1 MSSQQQKTLQKYVG
15 DMISVERHVHEALS
29 HQKDDADM
37 KKIPEAHAFVQKTDA
52 LLQSHIDKLEA
63 HLESLGGSASK
74 PVKEAVTAVLGK
86 AAGVIDNIRQNDKV
100 SANLRDDYTALN
112 LTAMSYTMLHTTGLA
127 LKDQKTAD
135 LAQKHLM
142 NLTPLIT
149 QLNEIMPKIVAQ
161 ELQDEGENVDPTVS
175 TLAIQN
181 TQKAWT
187 GDHVHAG
194 HQDTWAR

>member
-1 MSSQQQKTLQKYVG
+1 
-15 DMISVERHVHEALS
+15 
-29 HQKDDADM
+29 M
-37 KKIPEAHAFVQKTDA
+37 KKIPEAHAFVQKTEA
-52 LLQSHIDKLEA
+52 LLQNHMDKLEA
-63 HLESLGGSASK
+63 HLESLGGSAAK

-86 AAGVIDNIRQNDKV
+86 AAGVIDNIRQNDKI

-127 LKDQKTAD
+127 LKDQATAN

-142 NLTPLIT
+142 DLTPLIT
-149 QLNEIMPKIVAQ
+149 QLNEMMPKIVAH
-161 ELQDEGENVDPTVS
+161 ELQDEGENVDPSVS

-187 GDHVHAG
+187 GEHVHSG
-194 HQDTWAR
+194 HQGAWAR